1 MRKDIPMSATTRSRA
16 LQAYQ
21 NMDTE
26 KLVELLNTAPKS
38 YVPDY
43 YKKSIAEAMQSDE
56 KRALEWTDVKDMM
69 TGVQHAGHDAPQRM
83 LSNALHV
90 ERPTFEKRTGPQ
102 SVKSGMMN
110 IEKKSALAQGDNL
123 RVAQPKL
130 NFDSKRRADEALEAL
145 APNVDSSDND
155 GGGAGGYGF

>member
-1 MRKDIPMSATTRSRA
+1 M
-16 LQAYQ
+16 QAYQ

-43 YKKSIAEAMQSDE
+43 YKKSIAEAMQHDE
-56 KRALEWTDVKDMM
+56 KRALEWTEVKDMM
-69 TGVQHAGHDAPQRM
+69 TGVQHAGHDAPRRM
-83 LSNALHV
+83 LSNYAQL
-90 ERPTFEKRTGPQ
+90 ERPTFEKRTGSH
-102 SVKSGMMN
+102 SVRSGMMN

-123 RVAQPKL
+123 HVAQPKL
-130 NFDSKRRADEALEAL
+130 NIDAKRRADEALEAL

-155 GGGAGGYGF
+155 SGGTGGYGF

>member
-16 LQAYQ
+16 MQAYQ

-43 YKKSIAEAMQSDE
+43 YKKSIAEAMQHDE
-56 KRALEWTDVKDMM
+56 KRALEWTQVSDMM

-83 LSNALHV
+83 LSNYGQLQ
-90 ERPTFEKRTGPQ
+90 RPTFEKRTGPQ
-102 SVKSGMMN
+102 SVRSGMMN
-110 IEKKSALAQGDNL
+110 LEKKSALAQGDNL
-123 RVAQPKL
+123 HVVQPKL
-130 NFDSKRRADEALEAL
+130 NFDAKKRAEEALEPM
-145 APNVDSSDND
+145 APSVDSSDND